1 MRTRFVYHKPFL
13 FSLFE
18 VRGILCYRGNSNGC
32 CRSFSKSFSR
42 RRNRMK
48 KKIFWRKPHDN
59 RISLQF
65 CSKGRMKSAR
75 SFFTG
80 FSPTVYVNCYA
91 ITAEEKIRFL
101 QRSCIAC
108 SSLACQEYS
117 IIQVPT
123 RKTSNFCLRVS
134 EWTPGHW
141 DEMFDLF
148 RRLYSFALSFWFRR
162 WIHLPLLLWQRFIN
176 YTIHGCS

>member
-18 VRGILCYRGNSNGC
+18 VRGILCYHGNSNGC

-59 RISLQF
+59 RISLEF
-65 CSKGRMKSAR
+65 CSKGRMKSAS

-101 QRSCIAC
+101 QRSCIDC

-134 EWTPGHW
+134 YKTSGHLVT
-141 DEMFDLF
+141 EMKCLISLDV
-148 RRLYSFALSFWFRR
+148 YT
-162 WIHLPLLLWQRFIN
+162 LL
-176 YTIHGCS
+176 H

>member
-59 RISLQF
+59 RISLEF

-80 FSPTVYVNCYA
+80 FSPTVDVHCYA

-123 RKTSNFCLRVS
+123 RKPSNFCLRVS
-134 EWTPGHW
+134 YKTSGHLVT
-141 DEMFDLF
+141 EMKCLISLDV
-148 RRLYSFALSFWFRR
+148 YT
-162 WIHLPLLLWQRFIN
+162 LL
-176 YTIHGCS
+176 H

>member
-1 MRTRFVYHKPFL
+1 
-13 FSLFE
+13 
-18 VRGILCYRGNSNGC
+18 
-32 CRSFSKSFSR
+32 
-42 RRNRMK
+42 
-48 KKIFWRKPHDN
+48 
-59 RISLQF
+59 
-65 CSKGRMKSAR
+65 MKSAR

-80 FSPTVYVNCYA
+80 FSSAVDVHCYV

-134 EWTPGHW
+134 YKTSGHLVT
-141 DEMFDLF
+141 EMKCLISLDV
-148 RRLYSFALSFWFRR
+148 YT
-162 WIHLPLLLWQRFIN
+162 LL
-176 YTIHGCS
+176 H